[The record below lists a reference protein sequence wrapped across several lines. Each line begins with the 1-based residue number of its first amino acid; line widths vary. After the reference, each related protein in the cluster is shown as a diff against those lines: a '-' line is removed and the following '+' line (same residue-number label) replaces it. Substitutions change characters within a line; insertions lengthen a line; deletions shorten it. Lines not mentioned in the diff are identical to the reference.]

1 LAGRHRTP
9 RRALG
14 PGNLLRHRPRPAGRR
29 SHESEGLA
37 EAMHVAARARH
48 LGSYLDETRRN
59 GAGTPTT
66 GD

>member
-1 LAGRHRTP
+1 
-9 RRALG
+9 
-14 PGNLLRHRPRPAGRR
+14 
-29 SHESEGLA
+29 
-37 EAMHVAARARH
+37 MHVAARARH